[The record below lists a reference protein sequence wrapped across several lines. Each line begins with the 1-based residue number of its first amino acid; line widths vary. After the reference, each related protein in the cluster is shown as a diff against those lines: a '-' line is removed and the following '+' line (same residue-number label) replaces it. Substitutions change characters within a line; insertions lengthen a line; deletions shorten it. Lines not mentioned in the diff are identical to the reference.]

1 MSETTQ
7 QDNKVAERIF
17 EGYGE
22 DPQSLSSYATLIG
35 LFNLILAGFLF
46 FAKRAGHDLPERM
59 ELKDITLLGVATHK
73 LSNALANDAIAMPLR
88 APFTELQEKQSP
100 KMVDEQPRGS
110 GLRKSVGEL
119 LICKFCLGMWI
130 ASFFTYGLILA
141 PRVTRLIASIF
152 AVVALSDHLHQTY
165 KALTNRADSRLR

>member
-35 LFNLILAGFLF
+35 LFNLILAVFLF

-59 ELKDITLLGVATHK
+59 ELKDITLLGVGRPT
-73 LSNALANDAIAMPLR
+73 S
-88 APFTELQEKQSP
+88 
-100 KMVDEQPRGS
+100 
-110 GLRKSVGEL
+110 
-119 LICKFCLGMWI
+119 
-130 ASFFTYGLILA
+130 
-141 PRVTRLIASIF
+141 
-152 AVVALSDHLHQTY
+152 
-165 KALTNRADSRLR
+165 

>member
-59 ELKDITLLGVATHK
+59 ELKDITLLGVGRPT
-73 LSNALANDAIAMPLR
+73 S
-88 APFTELQEKQSP
+88 
-100 KMVDEQPRGS
+100 
-110 GLRKSVGEL
+110 
-119 LICKFCLGMWI
+119 
-130 ASFFTYGLILA
+130 
-141 PRVTRLIASIF
+141 
-152 AVVALSDHLHQTY
+152 
-165 KALTNRADSRLR
+165 